1 MKKISLV
8 ALISFAVGL
17 LLTAFIF
24 VYSPDTSVPDNF
36 VKEDS
41 KSDLSTNLYAKPT
54 QELRSDL
61 NFAAVAEKVGP
72 AVVSVL
78 AEKV

>member
-41 KSDLSTNLYAKPT
+41 KSDLSTKSAPRVDDLNI
-54 QELRSDL
+54 SDL
-61 NFAAVAEKVGP
+61 T
-72 AVVSVL
+72 L
-78 AEKV
+78 ATE